1 MLAEL
6 EAGPSLDPGL
16 APPLRRE
23 LGRLDAICLLVT
35 AIVAIDLI
43 GAVANGG
50 PQSLSWLAVVAAL
63 FFVPAGLVVSE
74 LGSAF
79 PDEGGAY
86 VWARR
91 AFGRTIGAVTAW
103 FYWFDTPVWLGG
115 SLAILCVT
123 VVDARDRPRGPGAVG
138 GGARVHLARGR
149 GGGRPAAARQWLT
162 ASGALAQ
169 VVLLAAFTVTLLLYA
184 VDHGVHGVG
193 AGGFVP
199 GWAGLIA
206 VAPVLVYGFLG
217 FELPSSAAG
226 EMRDP
231 RRDVPAAIGRAGA
244 LTVLLYGI
252 PILAILLVVPEER
265 ITSLSGVPRRHRG
278 RVHGLRR
285 RGAAGRHRCPR
296 RRGQRARGPDGGC
309 FVWALVATGLA
320 WVMASA
326 RSLAVAAIDGAAPA
340 AFGRFSLRTGTPVT
354 AVVVTGVLA
363 SATPIAAFAVA
374 GDDGDRYFSV
384 VLTVAIAL
392 LAVANLLVFPALV
405 VLRRRRPDA
414 FAPSA
419 SPAARPARGWRAGW
433 PPAGASWRSSSR
445 SSPAS
450 ARAIPD
456 AALPAGFEGER
467 LAFTAC
473 VAIRWSCWAS
483 SRSRCPPRAP
493 GDVARPSRRCRAHD
507 SGMEATHPAGP
518 VRSAQAASG
527 RSTSRSTTSS
537 AASRSTPT
545 RSG

>member
-1 MLAEL
+1 MERPVLAEL
-6 EAGPSLDPGL
+6 EAGPSLDPGQP
-16 APPLRRE
+16 PPLRRE

-50 PQSLSWLAVVAAL
+50 PQSLTWLAVVAAL
-63 FFVPAGLVVSE
+63 FFVPAGLVVAE

-91 AFGRTIGAVTAW
+91 AFGRTVGAVTAW

-123 VVDARDRPRGPGAVG
+123 VVDGLVIGLEGPARWAV
-138 GGARVHLARGR
+138 ALAFVWLVV
-149 GGGRPAAARQWLT
+149 AAAAAPVRRGKWLT

-169 VVLLAAFTVTLLLYA
+169 VLLLAAFTVTVLLYA
-184 VDHGVHGVG
+184 LDHGVHGVG

-199 GWAGLIA
+199 GWAGLVA

-252 PILAILLVVPEER
+252 PILAILVVVPEER
-265 ITSLSGVPRRHRG
+265 ITSLSGF
-278 RVHGLRR
+278 LDAI
-285 RGAAGRHRCPR
+285 AAVFTVYGGEVR
-296 RRGQRARGPDGGC
+296 PDGTVALDGAGSVLAGLMAVC
-309 FVWALVATGLA
+309 FVWTLVATGLA

-326 RSLAVAAIDGAAPA
+326 RSLAVAAIDGAAPS

-354 AVVVTGVLA
+354 AVLLTGVLA
-363 SATPIAAFAVA
+363 SATSIAAFAVA

-392 LAVANLLVFPALV
+392 LARRQPARV
-405 VLRRRRPDA
+405 PRARGA
-414 FAPSA
+414 APRAARTRCARSA
-419 SPAARPARGWRAGW
+419 SRAARPGAWLASGLATGWCA
-433 PPAGASWRSSSR
+433 WRSRSR
-445 SSPAS
+445 SCPAWG
-450 ARAIPD
+450 RAIRTR
-456 AALPAGFEGER
+456 ALPAGFEGER

-473 VAIRWSCWAS
+473 VAMPLLVLGR
-483 SRSRCPPRAP
+483 RRDRRCPPRAP
-493 GDVARPSRRCRAHD
+493 GAGAPPSRRSSRA
-507 SGMEATHPAGP
+507 
-518 VRSAQAASG
+518 
-527 RSTSRSTTSS
+527 
-537 AASRSTPT
+537 
-545 RSG
+545 

>member
-1 MLAEL
+1 MERPVLAEL
-6 EAGPSLDPGL
+6 EAGLSLDTGE
-16 APPLRRE
+16 APRLRRE

-50 PQSLSWLAVVAAL
+50 PQSLTWLAVVAAL

-91 AFGRTIGAVTAW
+91 AFGRTVGAVTAW

-123 VVDARDRPRGPGAVG
+123 VVDRLVIGLGGPARWAV
-138 GGARVHLARGR
+138 ALAFVWLVV
-149 GGGRPAAARQWLT
+149 AAAAAPVRRGKWLT

-184 VDHGVHGVG
+184 LDHGVHGVG

-231 RRDVPAAIGRAGA
+231 SRDVPAAIGRAGA

-265 ITSLSGVPRRHRG
+265 ITSLSGF
-278 RVHGLRR
+278 LDAI
-285 RGAAGRHRCPR
+285 AAVFTVYGGEVR
-296 RRGQRARGPDGGC
+296 PDGTVALDGAGSVLAGLMGVC
-309 FVWALVATGLA
+309 FVWTLVATGLA

-340 AFGRFSLRTGTPVT
+340 ALGRFSLRTGTPVT
-354 AVVVTGVLA
+354 AVLLTGVLA
-363 SATPIAAFAVA
+363 SATSFAAFAVA

-405 VLRRRRPDA
+405 VLRRRRPDT
-414 FAPSA
+414 P
-419 SPAARPARGWRAGW
+419 RPFRVPGGT
-433 PPAGASWRSSSR
+433 AGAWLASGLATGWCLLALVVALAPGLGTAD
-445 SSPAS
+445 PA
-450 ARAIPD
+450 

-473 VAIRWSCWAS
+473 VAIPLVLLGAVAVAAS
-483 SRSRCPPRAP
+483 VACARRRRTAVQP
-493 GDVARPSRRCRAHD
+493 VARA
-507 SGMEATHPAGP
+507 
-518 VRSAQAASG
+518 
-527 RSTSRSTTSS
+527 
-537 AASRSTPT
+537 
-545 RSG
+545 

>member
-1 MLAEL
+1 MERPVLAEL
-6 EAGPSLDPGL
+6 EAGPSLDTGE
-16 APPLRRE
+16 PPALRRE

-50 PQSLSWLAVVAAL
+50 PQSLTWLAVVAAL

-91 AFGRTIGAVTAW
+91 AFGRTVGAVAAW

-123 VVDARDRPRGPGAVG
+123 VVDDLVIGLEGPARWAV
-138 GGARVHLARGR
+138 ALAFVWLVV
-149 GGGRPAAARQWLT
+149 AAAVVPLRRAKWLS

-169 VVLLAAFTVTLLLYA
+169 VVLLAAFTVTVALYA
-184 VDHGVHGVG
+184 LDHGVHGVG

-199 GWAGLIA
+199 GWAGLLA

-231 RRDVPAAIGRAGA
+231 RRDVPAAVGRAGA

-252 PILAILLVVPEER
+252 PILAILVVVPEER
-265 ITSLSGVPRRHRG
+265 ITSLSGFLDAIASVFTVYGGEVR
-278 RVHGLRR
+278 
-285 RGAAGRHRCPR
+285 
-296 RRGQRARGPDGGC
+296 PDGTVALDGAGSVLAALIGLC
-309 FVWALVATGLA
+309 FVWSLLATGLA

-340 AFGRFSLRTGTPVT
+340 ALGRFSLRTGTPVT
-354 AVVVTGVLA
+354 AVLLTGLLA
-363 SATPIAAFAVA
+363 SATSAAAFAVA

-392 LAVANLLVFPALV
+392 LAVANVLVFPALV
-405 VLRRRRPDA
+405 VLRRRHPHAPRP
-414 FAPSA
+414 FRVPGGAPGAWLA
-419 SPAARPARGWRAGW
+419 SGLATGWCVLALAAAVVP
-433 PPAGASWRSSSR
+433 
-445 SSPAS
+445 
-450 ARAIPD
+450 

-467 LAFTAC
+467 PAFTAC
-473 VAIRWSCWAS
+473 VAIPLLVLGAVAVAVSTACARRRRTALT
-483 SRSRCPPRAP
+483 P
-493 GDVARPSRRCRAHD
+493 VARA
-507 SGMEATHPAGP
+507 
-518 VRSAQAASG
+518 
-527 RSTSRSTTSS
+527 
-537 AASRSTPT
+537 
-545 RSG
+545 